1 MGKGNKVDSPE
12 NTAGLIWMSVAERR
26 FVNEVASL
34 IDRNVTVITTD
45 NKAYTGI
52 LLGVNP
58 ANLSLVLGNTKDPE
72 GKMIPRAVIS
82 GGTVTQILSV
92 EKAFDLGGLAERLER
107 VFPRM
112 VKLYEKE
119 GFIWVMDRVKVTEQG
134 VVEGSGPAAERVQ
147 KVYSQFISEAKGE

>member
-1 MGKGNKVDSPE
+1 
-12 NTAGLIWMSVAERR
+12 MSVAERR

-34 IDRNVTVITTD
+34 IDRNVMVIATD
-45 NKAYTGI
+45 NKTYTGT

-58 ANLSLVLGNTKDPE
+58 ENLSLVLGNAKDPE
-72 GKMIPRAVIS
+72 GRMIPRAVIS
-82 GGTVTQILSV
+82 GGTVAQILSV

-134 VVEGSGPAAERVQ
+134 VTEGSGPAAERVQ